1 MDMILTR
8 HRAGRLSAVGLLQ
21 LGAFEVI
28 TLERRSDML
37 EEGTHEVAFDGDT
50 LYFGDHPVTTRR
62 RADGTEGA
70 VQVGLAAT
78 RNRVSESETA
88 LDMLITLIRDLT
100 RDGDDLRLEVVDTV
114 DYAAVDNEVL

>member
-21 LGAFEVI
+21 LGAFECV

-37 EEGTHEVAFDGDT
+37 EEGPHEIAFDGDT
-50 LYFGDHPVTTRR
+50 LYFGDHPIITRR
-62 RADGTEGA
+62 RADGHAGA

-78 RNRVSESETA
+78 RNTVSEAETA
-88 LDMLITLIRDLT
+88 LDMLITLIRDTT
-100 RDGDDLRLEVVDTV
+100 RDGDGLRLEVVDNV
-114 DYAAVDNEVL
+114 DYSAVDSEVQ